1 MYKKGTLLMSKVI
14 FLDVDG
20 TLVDYQN
27 RLPES
32 AALAV
37 RKARANGHR
46 VYLCTGRSRAEINP
60 ALWELGI
67 NGLLGGNGSYVEDD
81 GKVVM
86 HQLLTLDQCRR
97 VVDWLHARGLEFYLE
112 SNNGL
117 FASERFEEVALPTLL
132 EYIRRKG
139 KDVEGLT
146 VREIFPDLQFG
157 LQGAQF
163 YRDDVNKISFIL
175 HTYQDHLDSAREFP
189 DLQPGTWG
197 GRGETA
203 LFGDLGVKNI
213 TKAHAVQVLLDHLG
227 ADRADT
233 IGFGDAKVDVPLLQA
248 CAVGV
253 AMGNGGPEICAA
265 ADFVTDDVEE
275 NGLYNAFVRL
285 GLIEG

>member
-1 MYKKGTLLMSKVI
+1 MSKIV

-20 TLVDYQN
+20 TLVDYEN
-27 RLPES
+27 RLPDS

-37 RKARANGHR
+37 RQARANGHR
-46 VYLCTGRSRAEINP
+46 VYLCTGRSRAEVQP
-60 ALWELGI
+60 TLWDLGI

-81 GKVVM
+81 GKVIM
-86 HQLLTLDQCRR
+86 HQLLSLEQCRR
-97 VVDWLHARGLEFYLE
+97 VVDWLHGRGLEFYLE

-132 EYIRRKG
+132 EYTRRKG
-139 KDVEGLT
+139 HDFTGKT
-146 VREIFPDLQFG
+146 VREIFPDLRFDQRG
-157 LQGAQF
+157 GDL

-175 HTYQDHLDSAREFP
+175 NSYQDHLDSAREFP

-203 LFGDLGVKNI
+203 LFGDLGVKGI
-213 TKAHAVQVLLDHLG
+213 TKAHAVQVLLEHLG

-233 IGFGDAKVDVPLLQA
+233 IGFGDAKVDVPLLEA

-253 AMGNGGPEICAA
+253 AMGNGGPEIRTA
-265 ADFVTDDVEE
+265 ADFVTDDVEQD
-275 NGLYNAFVRL
+275 GLYNAFLRL
-285 GLIEG
+285 GLIQG